1 MYRIKNLLPGIKIKA
16 THRIYLILVCSKKKI
31 KATHRITMKKYT
43 PVDAGYHFSWKM
55 SKQYHLCKLTQSKRW
70 FGKFHSILIFL
81 NISKTVSQIKLK
93 FKLF

>member
-43 PVDAGYHFSWKM
+43 PVDAGYHFS
-55 SKQYHLCKLTQSKRW
+55 
-70 FGKFHSILIFL
+70 
-81 NISKTVSQIKLK
+81 
-93 FKLF
+93 